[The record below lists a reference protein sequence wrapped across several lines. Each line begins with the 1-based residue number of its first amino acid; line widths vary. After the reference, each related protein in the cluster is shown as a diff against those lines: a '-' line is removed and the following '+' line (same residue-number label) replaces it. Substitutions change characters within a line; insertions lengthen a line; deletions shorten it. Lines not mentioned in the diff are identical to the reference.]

1 MLKYNDPKISRV
13 IELELKIT
21 RSIINGHKPIAD
33 DEFKL
38 DREELEQ
45 LRKELNIK
53 KRSSHEQY

>member
-21 RSIINGHKPIAD
+21 RSIINGHKPSAD